1 MDNQLPSKVPPVVA
15 ANIKLT
21 ADALGVSAEC
31 AVYLMSIVSLM
42 RLGTYKTR
50 LDYAQAIKDVEKKFK
65 VDVIGLMP
73 GYLQDGDPDFI
84 SEMKGLITS
93 TRYGWHGDCPA
104 RDEPAYGGSLTLGGY
119 GVRALPR

>member
-1 MDNQLPSKVPPVVA
+1 MEKQHSFSPVIA

-21 ADALGVSAEC
+21 AEALKVSPEC
-31 AVYLMSIVSLM
+31 AVYLMSVVSLM

-73 GYLQDGDPDFI
+73 GYLQGGDPNFI
-84 SEMKGLITS
+84 AEMKELS
-93 TRYGWHGDCPA
+93 TGTR
-104 RDEPAYGGSLTLGGY
+104 
-119 GVRALPR
+119 